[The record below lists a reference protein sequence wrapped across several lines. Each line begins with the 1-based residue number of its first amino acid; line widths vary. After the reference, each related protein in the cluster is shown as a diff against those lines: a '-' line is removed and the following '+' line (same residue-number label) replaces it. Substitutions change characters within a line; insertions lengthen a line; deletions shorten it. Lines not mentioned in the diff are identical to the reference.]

1 MRWAGL
7 KRIVSFTVIVASLTV
22 VLCGCSIINPQSSS
36 NDKTDELCSTIISS
50 IEENNQDNL
59 KKLFSEE
66 ALKKCTDFDEGFE
79 YTVNEYK
86 GSLINMKPVSYTEDA
101 HFDKGKHSIESRA
114 LYSIETTEKTYYL
127 YMYFYPSNTIE
138 PTEEGLYRIILLD
151 NRAEKSYDQYAGIY
165 NPKWDVE
172 E

>member
-1 MRWAGL
+1 M
-7 KRIVSFTVIVASLTV
+7 KRIVSFTVIVANLTL
-22 VLCGCSIINPQSSS
+22 VLYGCSIINPQSSS

-59 KKLFSEE
+59 KKLFSKV

-101 HFDKGKHSIESRA
+101 HFDKGKHSIESQA
-114 LYSIETTEKTYYL
+114 LYDIETTEKAYYL

>member
-1 MRWAGL
+1 M
-7 KRIVSFTVIVASLTV
+7 KRIVSFAVIVASLTV
-22 VLCGCSIINPQSSS
+22 VLCGCSIITPQSSS

-59 KKLFSEE
+59 KNLFSEE

-86 GSLINMKPVSYTEDA
+86 GSLINMKPVSYTEDT

-114 LYSIETTEKTYYL
+114 LYSIETTEQSYYL
-127 YMYFYPSNTIE
+127 YLYFYPSNTIE
-138 PTEEGLYRIILLD
+138 PAKEGLYNIILLD
-151 NRAEKSYDQYAGIY
+151 NRAEKNYNQYAGIY
-165 NPKWDVE
+165 NPKWDGE
-172 E
+172 EYDKS

>member
-1 MRWAGL
+1 M
-7 KRIVSFTVIVASLTV
+7 KRIVSFTVIVASLTL

-59 KKLFSEE
+59 KKLFSKV

-86 GSLINMKPVSYTEDA
+86 GSLINMKPVSYAEDA

-114 LYSIETTEKTYYL
+114 LYGIETTEKAYYL

-151 NRAEKSYDQYAGIY
+151 NRAEKSYAQYAGIY
-165 NPKWDVE
+165 NPKWDGE